1 MIIDSQ
7 EVAKISQGDI
17 SASEKIESMYFSLVL
32 LQSTTKNPGHYIQN
46 KLKKNLKGKEKKGR
60 LARDFG
66 IRE

>member
-32 LQSTTKNPGHYIQN
+32 PLSTAENYECFI
-46 KLKKNLKGKEKKGR
+46 
-60 LARDFG
+60 
-66 IRE
+66 